1 MVDRLPKQVPRRW
14 LAASPPAMPC
24 HVHVNSHRVKHGC
37 LGCWAT
43 ASAKTTPV
51 PASQHNLVCVA
62 VFPGFN
68 ARLALAC
75 SGEIVPLPLRRALAC
90 AGLSCV
96 AQPPLIGRGRV
107 PSAFPFPLLATP
119 CTLPSSS
126 AVLVAA
132 RLQRLTAT
140 HGKLDRW
147 WHRQKEKKTAV
158 WLSGYVPRCCRG
170 PPSLCQASNKHA
182 NANTSRSRF
191 PAGGPGSSTTQTA
204 MFGIR
209 QPQAAFTTPRAVR
222 RECCYCSS
230 PSLPC
235 FSYSIAFTTLWP
247 ESASAWPFRPH
258 SQCRA

>member
-119 CTLPSSS
+119 CTLPPSS

-147 WHRQKEKKTAV
+147 WHRQKEKNGCLAV
-158 WLSGYVPRCCRG
+158 WLRTQMLSRPAFTLPSKQQTCKRKHVSLALPCRG
-170 PPSLCQASNKHA
+170 A
-182 NANTSRSRF
+182 R
-191 PAGGPGSSTTQTA
+191 
-204 MFGIR
+204 
-209 QPQAAFTTPRAVR
+209 
-222 RECCYCSS
+222 
-230 PSLPC
+230 
-235 FSYSIAFTTLWP
+235 
-247 ESASAWPFRPH
+247 
-258 SQCRA
+258 